1 MKQKKLPE
9 KKSEVRK
16 GGDGTRQLRSAMV
29 QMTAY
34 RVGWLKVSANK
45 D

>member
-9 KKSEVRK
+9 RKSEVRK
-16 GGDGTRQLRSAMV
+16 GGDGTGQLSSAVV

-34 RVGWLKVSANK
+34 RVDWLKVSANK